1 MRRSYRGKKASEGEK
16 RMLQTRT
23 RARFLAS
30 VLVAAVASGVATLLL
45 TTGGNA
51 FGSSSAAQYEYGHP
65 TSQTLPAITGT
76 AQVGQKLTTSN
87 GTWSSSPAISLYGYS
102 WSRCDSAGN
111 HCAAIAGATASSYTL
126 VNDDQGHTI
135 RASVTAVNANGPTTA
150 TSPQTAVVAAAFPTG
165 KQVDAKQVTLPN
177 RLIVDSVKYSANPIR
192 SRTTPTTMQ
201 VRITDSHQ
209 NAVQNALVFVQGLP
223 YSRVAAMAEVRTDS
237 KGLATVQLQPGQFF
251 PRKGYVVLFVRA
263 RVEGQDVLG
272 GTSTRRLVQVTVNR

>member
-1 MRRSYRGKKASEGEK
+1 
-16 RMLQTRT
+16 
-23 RARFLAS
+23 
-30 VLVAAVASGVATLLL
+30 
-45 TTGGNA
+45 
-51 FGSSSAAQYEYGHP
+51 
-65 TSQTLPAITGT
+65 
-76 AQVGQKLTTSN
+76 
-87 GTWSSSPAISLYGYS
+87 
-102 WSRCDSAGN
+102 
-111 HCAAIAGATASSYTL
+111 
-126 VNDDQGHTI
+126 
-135 RASVTAVNANGPTTA
+135 VNANGPTTA

-165 KQVDAKQVTLPN
+165 KQVDAKQVTPPN

-223 YSRVAAMAEVRTDS
+223 YSRIAPMQEVRTDAN
-237 KGLATVQLQPGQFF
+237 GWATVQLRAGQFF

>member
-1 MRRSYRGKKASEGEK
+1 MP
-16 RMLQTRT
+16 QTRQ
-23 RARFLAS
+23 RARFAASLLIVGLAS
-30 VLVAAVASGVATLLL
+30 AVATLLL
-45 TTGGNA
+45 ATGGDA
-51 FGSSSAAQYEYGHP
+51 LGSSSAAQYEYGHP
-65 TSQTLPAITGT
+65 ASQTAPAISGA

-87 GTWSSSPAISLYGYS
+87 GTWSSSTSITLYGYA
-102 WSRCDSAGN
+102 WSRCDSSGN
-111 HCAAIAGATASSYTL
+111 KCAAISGATGNAYTL
-126 VNDDQGHTI
+126 TNDDQGHTI
-135 RASVTAVNANGPTTA
+135 RAYVTAVNSNGPTTA
-150 TSPQTAVVAAAFPTG
+150 TSSQTAVVAASFPTG
-165 KQVDAKQVTLPN
+165 QKVDAKQVTPPN

-223 YSRVAAMAEVRTDS
+223 YSRVAAMQEVRTDAN
-237 KGLATVQLQPGQFF
+237 GWATVQLQAGQFF

>member
-1 MRRSYRGKKASEGEK
+1 M
-16 RMLQTRT
+16 
-23 RARFLAS
+23 
-30 VLVAAVASGVATLLL
+30 LLL
-45 TTGGNA
+45 GTGGEA

-65 TSQTLPAITGT
+65 ASQAAPAISGT

-87 GTWSSSPAISLYGYS
+87 GTWSSTTSITLYGYACF
-102 WSRCDSAGN
+102 RCDSSVNKCG
-111 HCAAIAGATASSYTL
+111 AISGATANAYTL
-126 VNDDQGHTI
+126 TADDQGHTV
-135 RASVTAVNANGPTTA
+135 RATVTAVNSNGPTTA
-150 TSPQTAVVAAAFPTG
+150 TSPQTAVVAAAYPTG
-165 KQVDAKQVTLPN
+165 KQVDAKQVTPPN
-177 RLIVDSVKYSANPIR
+177 RLIVDTVKYSANPIR

-223 YSRVAAMAEVRTDS
+223 YSRVAPMQEVRTDAN
-237 KGLATVQLQPGQFF
+237 GWATVQLQAGQLV

>member
-1 MRRSYRGKKASEGEK
+1 MPHSRD
-16 RMLQTRT
+16 
-23 RARFLAS
+23 RARFIVS
-30 VLVAAVASGVATLLL
+30 VLVAALASGAAMLLL

-51 FGSSSAAQYEYGHP
+51 FGSSSAAQYEYGRP
-65 TSQTLPAITGT
+65 APQSLPAVTGT
-76 AQVGQKLTTSN
+76 AQVGQKLTASN
-87 GTWSSSPAISLYGYS
+87 GTWTSATTISLYGYT

-111 HCAAIAGATASSYTL
+111 KCAAIAGATTNSYTL
-126 VNDDQGHTI
+126 TTDDQGHTI
-135 RASVTAVNANGPTTA
+135 RSSVTAVNSNGPTTA

-177 RLIVDSVKYSANPIR
+177 RLIVDAVKYSANPIR
-192 SRTTPTTMQ
+192 SRTATTTMQ

-223 YSRVAAMAEVRTDS
+223 YSRVAAMSEVRTDAN
-237 KGLATVQLQPGQFF
+237 GWATVQLQPGQLF